1 MQNKVK
7 NKLTS
12 KDNFK
17 WCRVNLFSYMKC
29 EDKINRFLKSKEGKK
44 ITKVGFTIPRLFE
57 K

>member
-1 MQNKVK
+1 MQNKVT

-17 WCRVNLFSYMKC
+17 WCRVNHFSYMKF
-29 EDKINRFLKSKEGKK
+29 EYKINRILKSKE
-44 ITKVGFTIPRLFE
+44 GFTIPRLFE